1 MIYRLVYTK
10 RSVEDIQKLDT
21 LARRRIG
28 ERLRSLENDP
38 LGKSRK
44 LLNPRIGTYRY
55 RIGDYRAVFDI
66 SGRDV
71 VVLRVGHRRE
81 IYR

>member
-1 MIYRLVYTK
+1 MNYRLIYTK
-10 RSVEDIQKLDT
+10 RAVEDIQQLDT

-28 ERLRSLENDP
+28 ERLRSLEKDP
-38 LGKSRK
+38 LGRARK
-44 LLNPRIGTYRY
+44 LMNPRIGTYRY
-55 RIGDYRAVFDI
+55 RIGDYRVVFDI

-71 VVLRVGHRRE
+71 VILRVGHRRE

>member
-1 MIYRLVYTK
+1 VIYRLVYTK

-28 ERLRSLENDP
+28 DRLRSLENDP